1 MKVKKQKYKDEIKW
15 GFDSAGFITDLGIKL
30 KECGPGWCE
39 SELAA
44 TDKHHQHNSF
54 IHAAV
59 LSAMADH
66 TAGAAA
72 GTLMAADEN
81 VLTVEYKINFLRP
94 AIGDK
99 LFCRSEVL
107 KPGTSFTIVE
117 SSVYIADDNKKQLV
131 AKGIFTIAVVKK
143 IIFYFLQGCYK

>member
-1 MKVKKQKYKDEIKW
+1 MMIKVKNPDYKDVIKW

-30 KECGPGWCE
+30 KDCGPGWCE
-39 SELAA
+39 SGLDAA
-44 TDKHHQHNSF
+44 DKHHQHNSF

-66 TAGAAA
+66 TSGAAA

-94 AIGDK
+94 AIGGK
-99 LFCRSEVL
+99 LLCRSEVL
-107 KPGTSFTIVE
+107 KPGSSFTIVE
-117 SSVYIADDNKKQLV
+117 SSVYIVDDNKKQLV
-131 AKGIFTIAVVKK
+131 AKGMFTIAVVKK
-143 IIFYFLQGCYK
+143 